1 MAMDQSYVGRSFP
14 FPEPYQVGRE
24 SIRQFA
30 TAIGDVNPLYHSV
43 DAARAAGHSDV
54 VAPPTFA
61 IAVIARAQDAV
72 MFDPA
77 LGLDFSRVVHGDQRF
92 VHHRP
97 IVAGDELAAT
107 VHVDAIKVMGG
118 NDIISVRT
126 EVVDDS
132 GAAVCSAF
140 GTLVSRGAA

>member
-1 MAMDQSYVGRSFP
+1 VDQAYVGRSFP
-14 FPEPYQVGRE
+14 FPDAYDVGRE

-30 TAIGDVNPLYHSV
+30 DAIGDTNPLYHDKV
-43 DAARAAGHSDV
+43 AAQSAGHLDV

-97 IVAGDELAAT
+97 IVAGDVLKST
-107 VHVDAIKVMGG
+107 VHIDSIKTAAG
-118 NDIISVRT
+118 NDIIGVRT
-126 EVVDDS
+126 EVVDGS
-132 GAAVCSAF
+132 GATVCTAF
-140 GTLVSRGAA
+140 GTLVARGAA